1 MNVYEVDQA
10 LMAHLRGIEG
20 LTVVEDAVPGG
31 AEGKSTYAVFFGGDL
46 TPRAKAVSMASPRY
60 SAMMHTF
67 AVLVAARTASVR
79 NAVREEVRDRL
90 VGWSAPGVGQV
101 RETGQLNSYGDT
113 DATIQPLKYA
123 CYMTFQ
129 TMISEAV

>member
-1 MNVYEVDQA
+1 MNVYEVDKA
-10 LMAHLRGIEG
+10 ILKHLQGIPG
-20 LTVVEDAVPGG
+20 LSVVEDAVPGG
-31 AEGKSTYAVFFGGDL
+31 AGGKSAYAVFFGGDL

-79 NAVREEVRDRL
+79 NSVREEVRSRL
-90 VGWSAPGVGQV
+90 VGWCAPGVGQV

>member
-1 MNVYEVDQA
+1 MNVYEVDQQ
-10 LMAHLRGIEG
+10 LIKLLEGIEG
-20 LTVVEDAVPGG
+20 LPVYEDTVPGG
-31 AEGKSTYAVFFGGDL
+31 AQPGGVYAVFFGGDL
-46 TPRAKAVSMASPRY
+46 TPRAKAVSMVSPRY
-60 SAMMHTF
+60 SALMHTF
-67 AVLVAARTASVR
+67 AVMVAARTARVR
-79 NAVREEVRDRL
+79 NQVREEVRNRL
-90 VGWSAPGVGQV
+90 VGWAAPGVGQV

>member
-20 LTVVEDAVPGG
+20 LEVVEDAVPGG
-31 AEGKSTYAVFFGGDL
+31 AEGRSVYAVFFGGDL

-67 AVLVAARTASVR
+67 AVLDS
-79 NAVREEVRDRL
+79 VREEVRNRL

>member
-20 LTVVEDAVPGG
+20 LEVVEDAVPGG
-31 AEGKSTYAVFFGGDL
+31 AKSRDVYAVFFGGDL

-67 AVLVAARTASVR
+67 AVMVAARTATVR
-79 NAVREEVRDRL
+79 NSVREEVRSRL
-90 VGWSAPGVGQV
+90 VGWSA
-101 RETGQLNSYGDT
+101 
-113 DATIQPLKYA
+113 QPSSNRTL
-123 CYMTFQ
+123 MPS
-129 TMISEAV
+129 ISIISRMGGSSAIPAWI

>member
-20 LTVVEDAVPGG
+20 LEVVEDAVPGG
-31 AEGKSTYAVFFGGDL
+31 AEGRSVYAVFFGGDL
-46 TPRAKAVSMASPRY
+46 TPRAKAPRY

-79 NAVREEVRDRL
+79 NSVREEVRNRL